1 MLTIDGNKIVLTRGD
16 SACIELTIK
25 DAEGND
31 YDYSGDTVVFGV
43 KRSVNDKECVLTIPV
58 TDNKITFTPE
68 MTKNMQFGDYLYDVQ
83 LTHTEEAEEE
93 GEEDVVSVYTVI
105 AAAKFVVGYEIV

>member
-83 LTHTEEAEEE
+83 LTHVDDS
-93 GEEDVVSVYTVI
+93 GEEPVTSVYTVI
-105 AAAKFVVGYEIV
+105 AAAKFVVGYEVV